1 MFHAIPLRR
10 ALGASLML
18 ALALWPVPATAGATV
33 HIDNLSY
40 EADRHSVVLAISGP
54 VTITTR
60 SLRSPAR
67 LVVDLPLTTLM
78 SKNREL
84 VIGDKLVKRVR
95 LSQFK
100 IIPPTVRVVIETAGD
115 EEPIIAVQQTAKNL
129 YITVAAPGG
138 EAHDD
143 HDGHQH
149 QAPAPTPM
157 ATPTAIAPSPV
168 APSPI
173 VPSPM
178 PSGTGVSPIVPSMRP
193 TPSPTPS
200 PKASPR
206 PTPTPTV
213 QPSPVALPSP
223 VMRPS
228 PVPTPRPVP
237 SPLPMPR
244 TGELGGEA
252 GNESL
257 PGVGD

>member
-1 MFHAIPLRR
+1 MFHVIPLRR
-10 ALGASLML
+10 ALGASLVL

-138 EAHDD
+138 GEAHDD

-149 QAPAPTPM
+149 PAPTPM

-173 VPSPM
+173 AP
-178 PSGTGVSPIVPSMRP
+178 SPIVPSVRP
-193 TPSPTPS
+193 TPSPLPS

-206 PTPTPTV
+206 PTPSPT
-213 QPSPVALPSP
+213 ALPSP
-223 VMRPS
+223 IVLPSPAMRPS
-228 PVPTPRPVP
+228 PTPLPVP

-244 TGELGGEA
+244 SGELGGEA
-252 GNESL
+252 DNESL

>member
-1 MFHAIPLRR
+1 MFHVIPLRR
-10 ALGASLML
+10 ALGASLVL

-138 EAHDD
+138 GEAHDD

-149 QAPAPTPM
+149 GAPAPTPM

-173 VPSPM
+173 AP
-178 PSGTGVSPIVPSMRP
+178 SPIVPSVRP

-200 PKASPR
+200 PKASLR
-206 PTPTPTV
+206 PTPSPAAT
-213 QPSPVALPSP
+213 PSPVVLPSP
-223 VMRPS
+223 VVRPS
-228 PVPTPRPVP
+228 PTPRPVS

-244 TGELGGEA
+244 SGELGGEA
-252 GNESL
+252 GYESL